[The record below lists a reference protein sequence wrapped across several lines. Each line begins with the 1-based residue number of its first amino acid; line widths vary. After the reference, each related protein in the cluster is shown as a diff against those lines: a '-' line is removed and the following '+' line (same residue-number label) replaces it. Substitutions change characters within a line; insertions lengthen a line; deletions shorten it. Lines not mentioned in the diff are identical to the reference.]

1 MLRSFLWTNNSILEW
16 YNIHIFLEQ
25 HVQGLKIE
33 IIEKT
38 RTSIKP
44 GRLIQ
49 RQNSIKFDAFDS
61 FLRLNFR
68 GSPQKMKPPV
78 SFTRVFSAEK
88 FQNLITYL
96 SISEPFSIVDTI
108 VGFFKSQIFQKG
120 IFWVVNQKRSH
131 GHSLLSGDT
140 QAGRL
145 YWAESQQLTINPT
158 ASRYKQHFGFRQSHW
173 WTDYFLSYKLNF
185 WWETLLSQ
193 ILS

>member
-1 MLRSFLWTNNSILEW
+1 
-16 YNIHIFLEQ
+16 
-25 HVQGLKIE
+25 
-33 IIEKT
+33 
-38 RTSIKP
+38 
-44 GRLIQ
+44 
-49 RQNSIKFDAFDS
+49 
-61 FLRLNFR
+61 
-68 GSPQKMKPPV
+68 MKLPV

-158 ASRYKQHFGFRQSHW
+158 ASRYKQHFGFRHSLNWFYIFSAICSTFDERPSSVRLSVNMKIAQ
-173 WTDYFLSYKLNF
+173 FLQPVF
-185 WWETLLSQ
+185 G
-193 ILS
+193 

>member
-1 MLRSFLWTNNSILEW
+1 M
-16 YNIHIFLEQ
+16 NIHIFLTQ
-25 HVQGLKIE
+25 HVQGFKIE
-33 IIEKT
+33 IIGKT

-68 GSPQKMKPPV
+68 GSPQKMKLPV

-145 YWAESQQLTINPT
+145 Y
-158 ASRYKQHFGFRQSHW
+158 
-173 WTDYFLSYKLNF
+173 
-185 WWETLLSQ
+185 
-193 ILS
+193 

>member
-1 MLRSFLWTNNSILEW
+1 MVLAFCVIHSSVLKLTILS
-16 YNIHIFLEQ
+16 LC
-25 HVQGLKIE
+25 
-33 IIEKT
+33 
-38 RTSIKP
+38 
-44 GRLIQ
+44 
-49 RQNSIKFDAFDS
+49 
-61 FLRLNFR
+61 LNFR
-68 GSPQKMKPPV
+68 GSPQKMKLPV